1 MEKLVL
7 VVIVKN
13 LSFKV
18 ISWEVVISCIR
29 IPVMSKVFM
38 LKVALHT
45 AHCTCTPR
53 PSLPPAKLCPN
64 AMQGCEVTAAHRQG

>member
-1 MEKLVL
+1 M

-29 IPVMSKVFM
+29 IPVMSKVFR

-45 AHCTCTPR
+45 AHCTPR

-64 AMQGCEVTAAHRQG
+64 AMQGCEVTAAHRPG